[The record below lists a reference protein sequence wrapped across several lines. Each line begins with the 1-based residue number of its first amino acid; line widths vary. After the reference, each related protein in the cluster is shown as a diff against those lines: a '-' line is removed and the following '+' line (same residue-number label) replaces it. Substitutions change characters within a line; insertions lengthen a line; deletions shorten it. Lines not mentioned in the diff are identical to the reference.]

1 MKLCITRNRKQ
12 SYQFY
17 SIFIVCLSLLAGPRA
32 IAADRLADIQTLIK
46 GNGVEVASIDPHKV
60 QGVAGSNVI
69 RDVLEGLVI
78 QDPLGNIKPGVA
90 SHWSTEDNKTYTFYL
105 RPDAKW
111 SNGTPVTAADFVF
124 SFQRLVD
131 PKTASPYA
139 WFLELATVQNAK
151 AIIAG
156 EKAPD
161 QLGVT
166 ALDERTLRV
175 ELDEATPHFV
185 MMASHSSLVAVPKA
199 TVLKYDDK
207 WIRPHNFVGNGAYT
221 LLTWIINERIDL
233 RRNPQ
238 YWDNDKTTINRVSIL
253 PIDDPVSEMNRFLAG
268 EIDITSTVPLEHFQ
282 RLTEQYPESVSV
294 QGLLCT
300 NYMRFNALTSPFN
313 DVRIRRAISYVID
326 RDVLTQKI
334 LKQGQRS
341 SYNLTPNNVAGFKPS
356 PPQYS
361 TLSQE
366 KRIELAKQYLKSAG
380 YDINNP
386 LSVRLLFPNSNNQKK
401 LAVAIQSM
409 LKKALGVNVILE
421 NQEWKTYLNSTNQGE
436 FESSLIAWCGDYN
449 EASTFTSL
457 MESNNTAG
465 GSHFKNQDYDKI
477 AQMARQAVES
487 EVRALHYQ
495 EMENFLADEMP
506 IAPLYQSVQ
515 VQLVSPNVG
524 GYSSDNP
531 ENNVYSK
538 DLYMIEPEPIN

>member
-1 MKLCITRNRKQ
+1 MHVPQGTANKVIT
-12 SYQFY
+12 
-17 SIFIVCLSLLAGPRA
+17 FILCLSFLAGPSA
-32 IAADRLADIQTLIK
+32 IAANRLADIQTLIK
-46 GNGVEVASIDPHKV
+46 GNGVEVASIDPHKT
-60 QGVAGSNVI
+60 QGVAESNVI

-78 QDPLGNIKPGVA
+78 QDRFGNIKPGVA

-111 SNGTPVTAADFVF
+111 SNGTPITAADFVF
-124 SFQRLVD
+124 SFQRLVA
-131 PKTASPYA
+131 PQTASPYA
-139 WFLELATVQNAK
+139 WFLELATVRNAK

-156 EKAPD
+156 EKAPN

-166 ALDERTLRV
+166 ALDERTLRI

-185 MMASHSSLVAVPKA
+185 MMTSHSSLVAVPKA
-199 TVLKYDDK
+199 TVLKYKNK
-207 WIRPHNFVGNGAYT
+207 WIRPENFVGNGAYT
-221 LLTWIINERIDL
+221 VLRWIINERIDL
-233 RRNPQ
+233 IRNPH
-238 YWDNDKTTINRVSIL
+238 YWDNDNTTINRVSIL
-253 PIDDPVSEMNRFLAG
+253 PIDDAVSEMNRFLAG

-282 RLTEQYPESVSV
+282 RLTEQHPESVSV

-300 NYMRFNALTSPFN
+300 NYMRFNAVSAPFN
-313 DVRIRRAISYVID
+313 DVRIRRAISYAID

-341 SYNLTPNNVAGFKPS
+341 SYTLTPNNIAGFKPI
-356 PPQYS
+356 PPEYS

-366 KRIELAKQYLKSAG
+366 ERIELAKQYLKSAG
-380 YDINNP
+380 YDIHNP
-386 LSVRLLFPNSNNQKK
+386 LSFRLLFPTSNNRKK

-421 NQEWKTYLNSTNQGE
+421 NQEWKTYLNNTNLGE
-436 FESSLIAWCGDYN
+436 FEGSLIAWCGDYN

-465 GSHFKNQDYDKI
+465 GIHFKNQDYDTI
-477 AQMARQAVES
+477 AQMARQSVEP
-487 EVRALHYQ
+487 ERRARYYQ
-495 EMENFLADEMP
+495 EMESLLADEMP

-515 VQLVSPNVG
+515 VQLVSPRVG

-538 DLYMIEPEPIN
+538 DLYIILPPPLK